1 MAKEIQI
8 PVFMERNGKCCS
20 FIKALSDFELY
31 HSMADQSEE
40 KWRRWRTREM
50 KKYGLNEE
58 E

>member
-8 PVFMERNGKCCS
+8 PVFMERNGKFCS

-31 HSMADQSEE
+31 HSMTGQSEE

-50 KKYGLNEE
+50 KKYGLNDEE
-58 E
+58 